1 MKTKPDLSFW
11 KLWNLSFGFFGVQI
25 AYALQSA
32 NVSRIFATLGADP
45 HDLSYFWILPPLMG
59 LVVQPIVGTA
69 SDRTWNRFGRR
80 LPYLIAGA
88 LVAVAVMCLL
98 PNAGSFGLAVSSAI
112 LIGLCALMLLDTSIN
127 MAMQPFKMLVGD
139 MVNERQKGL
148 AYSIQSFLCNAGS
161 IVGYVFPFLL
171 TWIGFQNTAAAGV
184 IPQTV
189 VFSFYFGAAILLL
202 CVVYSLMKIKEWP
215 PQLYTEYNGGGNA
228 ASSDKK
234 EKTNLIKLLVNAPK
248 TFWTV
253 GLVQFFCWIA
263 FLFMWTYTNGTI
275 AKQAFDCPET
285 TTIHGITETLADGS
299 SATYNAKYIL
309 TADSMLIVDNGKAAV
324 AGIVDADG
332 VFHAAT
338 EVQLITTSQ
347 PEQKIDSCELD
358 ITAPAT
364 EIERV
369 TPVVTGDMLAS
380 TNGISPFAFNTPVE
394 TEGRTLIINGNEG
407 IDTPS
412 FTIVDRLSQM
422 KGGSGIIMA
431 DIYTHDPNSGALFL
445 DGTST
450 ATLADPAKCAFDTSI
465 VLNTES
471 DEYNDAGNW
480 VGILFAVQAIGSVL
494 WAVCLPLFRS
504 RKFSYSL
511 SLMLGAAG
519 FISAG
524 LITNQYLLFV
534 SFLLIGCA
542 WAAMLAWPFTILTN
556 SLKSGNIGA
565 YLGLFN
571 CSICIPQI
579 VGALAGGWILSAIG
593 SPSELAPQYMMM
605 IIAGISL
612 VLGSLAVVFI
622 KEGPDTAA
630 PAETPVV
637 SEGI

>member
-69 SDRTWNRFGRR
+69 SDHTWNRFGRR

-112 LIGLCALMLLDTSIN
+112 LIGLFALMLLDTSIN

-215 PQLYTEYNGGGNA
+215 PQLYAEYNGGGNA
-228 ASSDKK
+228 AASDKK

-253 GLVQFFCWIA
+253 GLVQFFCWFA

-275 AKQAFDCPET
+275 AKQAFNCPET

-338 EVQLITTSQ
+338 EVQLTTTSQ
-347 PEQKIDSCELD
+347 PEQKIDFGGLD
-358 ITAPAT
+358 ITAPT
-364 EIERV
+364 MGIERV
-369 TPVVTGDMLAS
+369 TPVVTADMLAS
-380 TNGISPFAFNTPVE
+380 TNGISRFAFNTPVE

-480 VGILFAVQAIGSVL
+480 VGILLAVQAIGSVL

-519 FISAG
+519 FISTG

>member
-112 LIGLCALMLLDTSIN
+112 LIGLFALMLLDTSIN

-215 PQLYTEYNGGGNA
+215 PQLYAEYNGGGNVA
-228 ASSDKK
+228 ASDKK

-253 GLVQFFCWIA
+253 GLVQFFCWFA

-275 AKQAFDCPET
+275 AKQAFNCPET

-332 VFHAAT
+332 IFHAAT
-338 EVQLITTSQ
+338 EVQLTTTSQ
-347 PEQKIDSCELD
+347 PEQKIDFGGLN
-358 ITAPAT
+358 ITAPT
-364 EIERV
+364 MGIERV
-369 TPVVTGDMLAS
+369 TPVVTADMLAS
-380 TNGISPFAFNTPVE
+380 TNGISRFAFNIPVE

-407 IDTPS
+407 IETPN

-422 KGGSGIIMA
+422 KGGRGIIMA

-622 KEGPDTAA
+622 KEGPDTPA

>member
-112 LIGLCALMLLDTSIN
+112 LIGLFALMLLDTSIN

-215 PQLYTEYNGGGNA
+215 PQLYAEYNGGGNA
-228 ASSDKK
+228 AASDKK

-253 GLVQFFCWIA
+253 GLVQFFCWFA

-275 AKQAFDCPET
+275 AKQAFNCPET

-338 EVQLITTSQ
+338 EVQLTTTSQ
-347 PEQKIDSCELD
+347 LEQKIDFGGLD
-358 ITAPAT
+358 ITAPT
-364 EIERV
+364 MGIERV
-369 TPVVTGDMLAS
+369 TPVVTADMLAS
-380 TNGISPFAFNTPVE
+380 TNGISRFAFNIPVE

-407 IDTPS
+407 IETPS

-422 KGGSGIIMA
+422 KGGRGIIMA
-431 DIYTHDPNSGALFL
+431 DIYTHDPNSGTLFL

-622 KEGPDTAA
+622 KEGPDTPA

>member
-112 LIGLCALMLLDTSIN
+112 LIGLFALMLLDTSIN

-215 PQLYTEYNGGGNA
+215 PQLYAEYNGGGNA
-228 ASSDKK
+228 ATSDKK

-253 GLVQFFCWIA
+253 GLVQFFCWFA

-285 TTIHGITETLADGS
+285 TTIHGITETLANGS

-338 EVQLITTSQ
+338 EVQLTTTSQ
-347 PEQKIDSCELD
+347 PEQKIDFGGLD
-358 ITAPAT
+358 ITAPT
-364 EIERV
+364 MGIERV
-369 TPVVTGDMLAS
+369 TPVVTADMLAS
-380 TNGISPFAFNTPVE
+380 TNGISRFAFNTPVE

-407 IDTPS
+407 IETPS

-422 KGGSGIIMA
+422 KAGSGIIMA

-494 WAVCLPLFRS
+494 WAVCLPLFHS

-622 KEGPDTAA
+622 KEGPDTPA

>member
-112 LIGLCALMLLDTSIN
+112 LIGLFALMLLDTSIN

-215 PQLYTEYNGGGNA
+215 PQLYAEYNGGGNA
-228 ASSDKK
+228 AASDKK

-253 GLVQFFCWIA
+253 GLVQFFCWFA

-275 AKQAFDCPET
+275 AKQAFNCPET
-285 TTIHGITETLADGS
+285 TTIHGITEALADGS

-309 TADSMLIVDNGKAAV
+309 TADSFLIVDNGKAAV

-332 VFHAAT
+332 IFHTAT
-338 EVQLITTSQ
+338 EVQLTTTSQ
-347 PEQKIDSCELD
+347 PEQKIDFGGLN
-358 ITAPAT
+358 ITAPT
-364 EIERV
+364 MGIERV
-369 TPVVTGDMLAS
+369 TPVVTADMLAS
-380 TNGISPFAFNTPVE
+380 TNGISRFAFNTPVE

-407 IDTPS
+407 IETPS

-422 KGGSGIIMA
+422 KAGSGIIMA

-622 KEGPDTAA
+622 KEGPDTPA

>member
-112 LIGLCALMLLDTSIN
+112 LIGLFALMLLDTSIN

-171 TWIGFQNTAAAGV
+171 TWIGFQNTAAACV

-215 PQLYTEYNGGGNA
+215 PQLYAEYNGGGNA
-228 ASSDKK
+228 AASDKK

-253 GLVQFFCWIA
+253 GLVQFFCWFA

-309 TADSMLIVDNGKAAV
+309 TADSLLIVDNGKAAV

-332 VFHAAT
+332 IFHAAT
-338 EVQLITTSQ
+338 QVQLTTTSQ
-347 PEQKIDSCELD
+347 PEQKIDFGGLD
-358 ITAPAT
+358 ITAPT
-364 EIERV
+364 MGIERI
-369 TPVVTGDMLAS
+369 TPVVTADMLAS
-380 TNGISPFAFNTPVE
+380 TNGISRFAFNTPVE

-407 IDTPS
+407 IETPS

-422 KGGSGIIMA
+422 KAGSGIIMA

-622 KEGPDTAA
+622 KEGPDTPA
-630 PAETPVV
+630 PTETPVV

>member
-69 SDRTWNRFGRR
+69 SDHTWNRFGRR

-112 LIGLCALMLLDTSIN
+112 LIGLFALMLLDTSIN

-215 PQLYTEYNGGGNA
+215 PQLYAEYNGGGNA
-228 ASSDKK
+228 AASDKK

-253 GLVQFFCWIA
+253 GLVQFFCWFA
-263 FLFMWTYTNGTI
+263 FLFMWTYANGTI
-275 AKQAFDCPET
+275 AKQAFNCPET

-338 EVQLITTSQ
+338 EVQLTTTSQ
-347 PEQKIDSCELD
+347 PEQKIDFGGLD
-358 ITAPAT
+358 ITAPT
-364 EIERV
+364 MGIERV
-369 TPVVTGDMLAS
+369 TPVVTADMLAS
-380 TNGISPFAFNTPVE
+380 TNGISRFAFNTPVE

>member
-112 LIGLCALMLLDTSIN
+112 LIGLFALMLLDTSIN

-215 PQLYTEYNGGGNA
+215 PQLYAEYNGGGNA
-228 ASSDKK
+228 AASDKK

-253 GLVQFFCWIA
+253 GLVQFFCWFA

-275 AKQAFDCPET
+275 AKQAFNCPET

-338 EVQLITTSQ
+338 EVQLTTTSQ
-347 PEQKIDSCELD
+347 PEQKIDFGGLD
-358 ITAPAT
+358 ITAPT
-364 EIERV
+364 MGIERV
-369 TPVVTGDMLAS
+369 TPVVTADMLAS
-380 TNGISPFAFNTPVE
+380 TNGISRFAFNTPVE

-450 ATLADPAKCAFDTSI
+450 ATLADPAKCAFDTSM